1 MRHPAQGMRSNH
13 ASSDDSAY
21 GTRRQGGGGLT
32 LVVQGAGTAC
42 RWAIAWNVSHE
53 TDWGAQARR
62 AKAELVGVVEGET
75 TARRGE
81 EKA

>member
-1 MRHPAQGMRSNH
+1 MTTPMGH
-13 ASSDDSAY
+13 ADK
-21 GTRRQGGGGLT
+21 
-32 LVVQGAGTAC
+32 AGEDLPWSYREQA
-42 RWAIAWNVSHE
+42 RLAGWAIAWNVSHE